1 MYSRRCG
8 VGRTKGAKNKKTI
21 LKEKK
26 LQKTVSEKIK
36 SNDKSVEPTIIEEPK
51 QRMALRLFTLEKK
64 VHDDFIIHISQL
76 GDPKL
81 YESYIVN
88 ELMVKYTSG
97 KIKPL
102 KIDKQRLIDYMKA
115 YGHVGFESGT
125 VVEELTELKAA
136 NRLLNKPQNSFIQ
149 FQYPIVVDHDIKS
162 SLRESPSYVVNELLK
177 MYIND
182 EIKIDLRDFHIKEWE
197 INYNYA
203 IKKKSNHNV

>member
-1 MYSRRCG
+1 MP
-8 VGRTKGAKNKKTI
+8 RTKGSKNKKTL
-21 LKEKK
+21 LKEQK
-26 LQKTVSEKIK
+26 LHKVDGNLNKLII
-36 SNDKSVEPTIIEEPK
+36 VEPVIHEEPK
-51 QRMALRLFTLEKK
+51 QRVAVRLFTLEKK
-64 VHDDFIIHISQL
+64 VHDDFINHISYL
-76 GDPKL
+76 RDLKL

-115 YGHVGFESGT
+115 YGHVGFESST

-182 EIKIDLRDFHIKEWE
+182 EIKIDIRDFRIKEWE
-197 INYNYA
+197 PKYKYA
-203 IKKKSNHNV
+203 AKKAAKDEK

>member
-1 MYSRRCG
+1 M
-8 VGRTKGAKNKKTI
+8 
-21 LKEKK
+21 
-26 LQKTVSEKIK
+26 
-36 SNDKSVEPTIIEEPK
+36 
-51 QRMALRLFTLEKK
+51 
-64 VHDDFIIHISQL
+64 HDDFITHISQL

-102 KIDKQRLIDYMKA
+102 KIDRQRMSDYMRA
-115 YGHVGFESGT
+115 YGHVGFESDK

-149 FQYPIVVDHDIKS
+149 FQYPIIVDSDIKS
-162 SLRESPSYVVNELLK
+162 ALRESPSYVVNELLK

-182 EIKIDLRDFHIKEWE
+182 EIKIDIRDFRIKEWE
-197 INYNYA
+197 PKYKYA
-203 IKKKSNHNV
+203 VKKAAKDEK

>member
-1 MYSRRCG
+1 MG

-36 SNDKSVEPTIIEEPK
+36 SNDKSVESIVIIEEPK

-182 EIKIDLRDFHIKEWE
+182 EIKIDIRDFRIKEWE
-197 INYNYA
+197 PKYKYA
-203 IKKKSNHNV
+203 VKKAAKDEK